1 MGKITGTA
9 EQVRRICAGGLL
21 RPLHLLSP
29 TSSPPARL
37 RWLPPPPVFLR
48 NNFNTFMV
56 DKISDISTL

>member
-29 TSSPPARL
+29 TSSPP
-37 RWLPPPPVFLR
+37 PPVFLR